1 MTHETDQPLLFEVD
15 GPIAKITLNRPKQR
29 NAINVALGEA
39 LRDAIIKFEAAP
51 NLQVAILGGNGPVF
65 SAGMDLQ
72 AVADGHAE
80 SIVFGEGR
88 FGGLVSAKRTK
99 PIIAAVHGAAL
110 AGGFELML
118 SCDLVIAAQDTVFGL
133 PESKIGLVAGGGG
146 AIRLA
151 RQLPKVI
158 ANEMLLTGDPI
169 TAETALKHGLINDV
183 VAPDALWNSAI
194 ERAKRISRNAPLS
207 TSASLAL
214 SQNSLQDSED
224 VLWAQS
230 DAALRRMMQT
240 RDAIEGAQA
249 FIEKRQPKWR
259 GV

>member
-1 MTHETDQPLLFEVD
+1 MTHETDHPLLFEVE

-29 NAINVALGEA
+29 NAVNVVLGDA
-39 LRDAIIKFEAAP
+39 MRDAITRFEAAP
-51 NLQVAILGGNGPVF
+51 DLQVAILCGNGPVF

-80 SIVFGEGR
+80 NIVFGEGG
-88 FGGLVSAKRTK
+88 FGGLVGAKRTK

-118 SCDLVIAAQDTVFGL
+118 SCDLVIAAQDTLFGL
-133 PESKIGLVAGGGG
+133 PEPKIGLIAGGGG

-158 ANEMLLTGDPI
+158 ANEMLLTGEPV
-169 TAETALKHGLINDV
+169 TTETALKHGLVNDV
-183 VAPDALWNSAI
+183 VHLDSLWDRAL
-194 ERAKRISRNAPLS
+194 ELAKRIACNAPLS

-214 SQNSLQDSED
+214 SHSSQHVSED
-224 VLWAQS
+224 ALWAES
-230 DAALRRMMQT
+230 DAALRSLMQT
-240 RDAIEGAQA
+240 SDAIEGAQA